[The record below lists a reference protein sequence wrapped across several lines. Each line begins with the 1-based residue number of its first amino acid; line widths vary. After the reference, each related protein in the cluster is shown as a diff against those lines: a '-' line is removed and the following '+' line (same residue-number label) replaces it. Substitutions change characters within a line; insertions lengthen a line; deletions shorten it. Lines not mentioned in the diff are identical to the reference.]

1 MDEFVPEVFKKG
13 MISPIDLE
21 KFEYILNQQKK
32 YCCKIYSKNENIG
45 TGFFCKIILPNSLS
59 ILPVLM
65 TCNHVLD
72 EDDIKIAQSINFS
85 LDNEKHK
92 YTIRLDNKRLVY
104 TNSNMDFTIIQLRKS
119 DNLDIDSFLSI
130 DEEIIKEKSNDNL
143 NELSIYLLHYQ
154 NGERAKISFGTI
166 IGFSEDKIDILH
178 NCGSEKGSSGGPL
191 INNTNFKLIGIHKG
205 YKNKNNRGTFI
216 KPIIEDFFSNVDLK
230 NINFQDDFENN
241 ININNELKDAIEQK
255 EKIIDNNVIIKTNE
269 KDINNSIYYLVLL
282 IGIIKEFSKSYVI
295 YYFHMNPYIL
305 IILFF
310 VDILCGII
318 LNILLFFCNE
328 SNKFLLI
335 VSLFLLIIPYFPLK
349 IINSSFY
356 KIIPFV
362 DNKFIQYLIIGE
374 SIGNIF
380 GIVFTYDIL
389 DYIYATFF
397 FLYILIII
405 STILIIKNFYKLD
418 QLMKKD
424 ELYIKKKFDYFEKN
438 IILNFILYFNYSI
451 SFSTTFILLIM
462 KTNKKN
468 MYIFILSDILGRF
481 LGSKMNENFFKP
493 LLFISCLYFFF
504 LWIAFESFEFLTFQ
518 TILYLG
524 LLSGSLTTIGYYIP
538 ANKNNKEEKISLL
551 YYLRKGKYYII
562 RKLFENDKNKSD

>member
-1 MDEFVPEVFKKG
+1 M
-13 MISPIDLE
+13 
-21 KFEYILNQQKK
+21 
-32 YCCKIYSKNENIG
+32 
-45 TGFFCKIILPNSLS
+45 
-59 ILPVLM
+59 
-65 TCNHVLD
+65 
-72 EDDIKIAQSINFS
+72 
-85 LDNEKHK
+85 
-92 YTIRLDNKRLVY
+92 
-104 TNSNMDFTIIQLRKS
+104 
-119 DNLDIDSFLSI
+119 
-130 DEEIIKEKSNDNL
+130 
-143 NELSIYLLHYQ
+143 
-154 NGERAKISFGTI
+154 
-166 IGFSEDKIDILH
+166 
-178 NCGSEKGSSGGPL
+178 
-191 INNTNFKLIGIHKG
+191 
-205 YKNKNNRGTFI
+205 
-216 KPIIEDFFSNVDLK
+216 
-230 NINFQDDFENN
+230 
-241 ININNELKDAIEQK
+241 
-255 EKIIDNNVIIKTNE
+255 
-269 KDINNSIYYLVLL
+269 
-282 IGIIKEFSKSYVI
+282 
-295 YYFHMNPYIL
+295 
-305 IILFF
+305 IILFL

-397 FLYILIII
+397 FLYILVII

-538 ANKNNKEEKISLL
+538 ANKNNKEEKISLS
-551 YYLRKGKYYII
+551 YYLRKGKYYLI